1 MMQGHQERVF
11 GQHEQ
16 TGHISQAVFNNN
28 IINPKRKM
36 HFRFQGQEFLFQNQK
51 SFHHQVSVNAF
62 GST

>member
-1 MMQGHQERVF
+1 MF

-36 HFRFQGQEFLFQNQK
+36 HFKFQGQEFLLQNQK